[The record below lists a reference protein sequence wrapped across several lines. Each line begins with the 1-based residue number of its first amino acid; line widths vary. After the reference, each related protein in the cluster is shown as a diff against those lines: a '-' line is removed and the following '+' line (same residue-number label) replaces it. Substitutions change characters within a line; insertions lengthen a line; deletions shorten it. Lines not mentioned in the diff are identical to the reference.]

1 MKLFKEFIREQ
12 RVTTAESGYTVQPKN
27 KEELSRVI
35 WDTIKKEGLDCDL
48 NFIDTSL
55 ITDMSHLFAHT
66 RFNGKI
72 DKWDVSNV
80 KYMDFMFEDSL
91 FNRDIDNWDVSNVE
105 MMRFMF
111 YNSKFNKDISE
122 WEVSDDVYM
131 NNMFKG
137 SDLEKNGSL
146 PKWYRYH

>member
-72 DKWDVSNV
+72 DKWDVLYLMLSTWILCSRILYSIEILITGMYPMW
-80 KYMDFMFEDSL
+80 K
-91 FNRDIDNWDVSNVE
+91 
-105 MMRFMF
+105 
-111 YNSKFNKDISE
+111 
-122 WEVSDDVYM
+122 
-131 NNMFKG
+131 
-137 SDLEKNGSL
+137 
-146 PKWYRYH
+146 